1 MKKLLL
7 LLIIPFIANSQV
19 FNIES
24 DYINFSGNYLDN
36 NFSSNTF
43 LNTLTDVSITYEI
56 ILDSMPNGWDFQNCF
71 PVCNPINTYDFGP
84 ISFPADSSVYLNGH
98 FYPNGIIGEGLL
110 VMELSAQHGLFLDTV
125 TWRGTATEETNLKEY
140 LNSSNEIKHITNLNG
155 QILKNRS
162 SEKIII
168 VHYKNGQS
176 KTYFVIK

>member
-7 LLIIPFIANSQV
+7 LLIIPFIVNSQV
-19 FNIES
+19 FNIEN

-36 NFSSNTF
+36 NFSANTF
-43 LNTLTDVSITYEI
+43 LNTLIDVSVSYEI

-71 PVCNPINTYDFGP
+71 PVCNPINTYEFGP
-84 ISFPADSSVYLNGH
+84 ISFPVDSSVYLNGH

-110 VMELSAQHGLFLDTV
+110 VMKLSAQHGLFLDTV
-125 TWRGTATEETNLKEY
+125 TWRGTATEETNLEEY
-140 LNSSNEIKHITNLNG
+140 LNSSNEIKYITNLNG
-155 QILKNRS
+155 QILNNRS